1 MPPWRPVV
9 LIKEIPCGLW
19 KCRICVNA
27 HVQRSIWARQDG
39 ETRSKKNTG
48 TVENTDS
55 FHILH
60 YSICP
65 SGRWHKPGI
74 QGYVIK
80 HHFWNKVNHLT
91 RYQIHL
97 LSCKGE
103 HTNPS
108 QGSACR
114 GPARTVPLRQS
125 CNTKF
130 NYESRKAL
138 PPLPSTA
145 MDSDNWTSSRH
156 CPAEQESCRRGH
168 LESEPQKEG
177 YSEHWKSDCSF

>member
-1 MPPWRPVV
+1 MDF
-9 LIKEIPCGLW
+9 EGG
-19 KCRICVNA
+19 RICVNA

-39 ETRSKKNTG
+39 ETASKKNTG
-48 TVENTDS
+48 TVEKHRLL
-55 FHILH
+55 HILH

-103 HTNPS
+103 HSNPS

-114 GPARTVPLRQS
+114 GPARTVPLRQFIIPNS
-125 CNTKF
+125 TLSL
-130 NYESRKAL
+130 EKAFASL
-138 PPLPSTA
+138 PFDSE
-145 MDSDNWTSSRH
+145 DSDNWTSSRH
-156 CPAEQESCRRGH
+156 CPTEQESCRRGT
-168 LESEPQKEG
+168 
-177 YSEHWKSDCSF
+177 